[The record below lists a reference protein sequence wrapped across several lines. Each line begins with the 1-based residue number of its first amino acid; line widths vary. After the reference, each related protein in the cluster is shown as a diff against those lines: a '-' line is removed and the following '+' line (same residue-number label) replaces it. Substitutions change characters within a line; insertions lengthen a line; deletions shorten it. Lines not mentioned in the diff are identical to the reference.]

1 MGLLFKILTLFD
13 KSCEIDE
20 DDKFMIEMVD
30 RVKYHEG
37 LRLKPY
43 KCPAGKLSIGYGRN
57 LEDCGITEEE
67 AEELLLNDLEK
78 AEEDLKRN
86 FAWVENIDRRKFYAL
101 VELVF
106 NMVITRFK
114 GFKKMLGACEKG
126 EWSKASD
133 ELLDSLYAKQVGK
146 RAKTLANILKG

>member
-20 DDKFMIEMVD
+20 DDKFMMEMVD

-106 NMVITRFK
+106 NMGITRFK

>member
-1 MGLLFKILTLFD
+1 MWGLIKDLF
-13 KSCEIDE
+13 CGCAVEDE
-20 DDKFMIEMVD
+20 QDNNACFNEMVS
-30 RVKYHEG
+30 RIKKHEG
-37 LRLKPY
+37 LMLKPY
-43 KCPAGKLSIGYGRN
+43 RCPAGKLSIGYGRN
-57 LEDCGITEEE
+57 LEDCGISQEE
-67 AEELLLNDLEK
+67 ADYLLLNDIEK
-78 AEEDLKRN
+78 AEKELKNN
-86 FAWVENIDRRKFYAL
+86 FKWVESIDFERYYAL

-106 NMVITRFK
+106 NMGIARFK

>member
-1 MGLLFKILTLFD
+1 MWPFSK
-13 KSCEIDE
+13 KMP
-20 DDKFMIEMVD
+20 DDYDVD
-30 RVKYHEG
+30 CTALEEAVERVKKHEG

-43 KCPAGKLSIGYGRN
+43 RCPAGKLTIGYGRN
-57 LEDCGITEEE
+57 IEDNGITEEE
-67 AEELLLNDLEK
+67 AEELLLNDLTT
-78 AEEDLKRN
+78 AEEELLMACPWAEK
-86 FAWVENIDRRKFYAL
+86 IDRCRYYVL

-106 NMVITRFK
+106 NMGITRFK

>member
-1 MGLLFKILTLFD
+1 MGFLFNFMTFFEKPET
-13 KSCEIDE
+13 
-20 DDKFMIEMVD
+20 DDDDLMVEMVE
-30 RVKYHEG
+30 RVKKHEG

-67 AEELLLNDLEK
+67 AEELLINDLDK
-78 AEEDLKRN
+78 AEEDLRRN
-86 FAWVENIDRRKFYAL
+86 FAWAENIDRRKFYAL

-106 NMVITRFK
+106 NMGITRFK

>member
-43 KCPAGKLSIGYGRN
+43 KCPSGKLSIGYGRN

-106 NMVITRFK
+106 NMGITRFK

>member
-106 NMVITRFK
+106 NMGITRFK